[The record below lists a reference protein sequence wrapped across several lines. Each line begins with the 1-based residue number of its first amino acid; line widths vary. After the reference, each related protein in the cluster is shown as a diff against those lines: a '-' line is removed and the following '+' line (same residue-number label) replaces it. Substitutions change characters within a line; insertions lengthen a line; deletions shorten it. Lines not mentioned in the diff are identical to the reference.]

1 MAHHRQWRG
10 RHPLTCAPGVGT
22 GGASREPRADGA
34 LAAAPVVPGDRG
46 EEHLSRAC
54 ASGRGRGSL
63 RQLRPGWLEG
73 RVAKRHPD
81 LLAEFLDLDLPGRTA
96 AAGRAEPPRSPRS
109 RRLGKNPS
117 KHPTGTTP
125 V

>member
-1 MAHHRQWRG
+1 MAHHRHCAQWRWRG

-63 RQLRPGWLEG
+63 RQLRAWLAG
-73 RVAKRHPD
+73 GSCGQASSRFC
-81 LLAEFLDLDLPGRTA
+81 LLN
-96 AAGRAEPPRSPRS
+96 S
-109 RRLGKNPS
+109 
-117 KHPTGTTP
+117 
-125 V
+125 